1 MHVVVVM
8 LEDFMEKHAESM
20 FLPVVETVIEGL
32 GRIRDLF
39 QFGTACRKVF
49 RAEPKA
55 FDQVAFLVML
65 LGLFVPFGG
74 ARSNSVANFSWRLS
88 GI

>member
-1 MHVVVVM
+1 
-8 LEDFMEKHAESM
+8 M

-39 QFGTACRKVF
+39 QFGATCRKVF

-65 LGLFVPFGG
+65 LAFSFHSAVRVAILSQTFLGG
-74 ARSNSVANFSWRLS
+74 
-88 GI
+88 